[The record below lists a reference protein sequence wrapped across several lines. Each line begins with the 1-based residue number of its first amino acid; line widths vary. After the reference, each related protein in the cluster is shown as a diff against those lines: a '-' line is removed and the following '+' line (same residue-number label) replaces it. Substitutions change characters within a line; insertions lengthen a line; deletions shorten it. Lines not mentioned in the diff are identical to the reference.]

1 MVTRETSVEV
11 KLDRVGRREEVRVE
25 VRFRRLNRL
34 QYLMLMRD
42 NRRLEEEV
50 GVGVV
55 VQGRGKVSLP
65 ITSSGVV

>member
-55 VQGRGKVSLP
+55 VQGRGKVILP